1 MIDKHPITIRTMCPD
16 DFEAL
21 EQLQRDCYPTLDA
34 KELMR
39 VEHFASQYK
48 VFPEG
53 QIVALDGDQIV
64 GQGSGFFTDFDLEN
78 PRHTFLEV
86 CAGLYFTAHNPQGDY
101 YYGADISV
109 HPSMR
114 GRGIGRLL
122 YQARQDLAVA
132 HNRKGIVAGGLIPG
146 YANHKQSMTPQQY
159 VDKVIAG
166 KLFDGTLSFQLKNG
180 FVVRGLI
187 QDYLEDAASDNW
199 ATLIEWVNPEY
210 KPGGD

>member
-1 MIDKHPITIRTMCPD
+1 MADADAITIRTMRPD
-16 DFEAL
+16 DFAGL

-39 VEHFASQYK
+39 FEHFASQYK

-53 QIVALDGDQIV
+53 QIVALDGGRIV

-78 PRHTFLEV
+78 PKHTFLEV
-86 CAGLYFTAHNPQGDY
+86 CAGLYFTGHDPQGDY

-122 YQARQDLAVA
+122 YRARQDLAIK

-146 YANHKQSMTPQQY
+146 YAAQKQVLTPQQY
-159 VDKVIAG
+159 VDKVVAG
-166 KLFDGTLSFQLKNG
+166 ELFDGTLSFQIKND

-187 QDYLEDAASDNW
+187 RDYLEDAASDNW

-210 KPGGD
+210 KP